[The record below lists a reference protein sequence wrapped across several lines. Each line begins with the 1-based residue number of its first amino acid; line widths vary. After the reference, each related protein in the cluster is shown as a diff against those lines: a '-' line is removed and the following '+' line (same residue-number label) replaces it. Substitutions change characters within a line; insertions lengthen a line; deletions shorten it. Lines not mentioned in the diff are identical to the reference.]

1 MRITVILCIG
11 YWIFLTVLLLVPNPA
26 ALLGLKEVP
35 SLPWGKFGIHLLA
48 FTILSILVHSLRW
61 PKQLAWTPLV
71 FLAIYAV
78 ATEGLQ
84 RFVLPRTAQ
93 VLDGLENFL
102 GIAFGAAI
110 YWSFRRLFASPPSRP
125 SADCFDSEEVALK
138 YERLSR
144 IGQKRD
150 RMRS

>member
-11 YWIFLTVLLLVPNPA
+11 YWLFLTVLLLVPNPA

-48 FTILSILVHSLRW
+48 FTILSVLVHSLRW
-61 PKQLAWTPLV
+61 PKRLAWSPLV

-78 ATEGLQ
+78 ATEFSQ
-84 RFVLPRTAQ
+84 RFVFPRTAR
-93 VLDGLENFL
+93 VMDGLENLL
-102 GIAFGAAI
+102 GIALGAAI
-110 YWSFRRLFASPPSRP
+110 YWSFRRLFASSPSRP
-125 SADCFDSEEVALK
+125 SADWFDSEEEALK
-138 YERLSR
+138 YARLSR
-144 IGQKRD
+144 IGHKRD